1 MADPTIDLS
10 VRRITSKVSRSS
22 TFIELLF
29 ILEGNVDIHLVR
41 SDTYTQSD
49 HSPYS
54 LHNSDIILFNPTE
67 KYVLQPKDSCT
78 VFSVLLPPQVLSKAY
93 KNNVPVFVCNSA
105 EDTNHDYSVL
115 RNVLSEI
122 MFENLNKENDNQLM
136 IDSLL
141 YRMLYI
147 LKAHHSLNAKD
158 IFGSDEFKSTSF
170 RIQSIRQYILQNY
183 RSPITLQSLSTFF
196 YLTPQYLSRF
206 IKIHFHITFYKYLTN
221 IRLESATVDL
231 SRTDETLTDM
241 AYNNGFPNLSAFNK
255 AFKDKYG
262 VTPTEYRAQQKQ
274 TIAVPEALPAL
285 ESEPEEIDYGYLRNS
300 LNTLPALLNP
310 SLFDAEQLAITANA
324 MESTPY
330 VKTWENLINIGY
342 TVDFNDRN
350 YYEQIKTLNSEI
362 HFTHMRIQGIF
373 GVEQSQGKYS
383 FASCD
388 KIFDFLSSIGIKPY
402 IEISNKHKMITTSMR
417 NTLDINNQTN
427 GDLEIVPA
435 FKQLLKHVIN
445 RYGPAEV
452 EKWKFGFW
460 AEHNHVLVYDQQ
472 SVEKYVADFREIY
485 FYSKNLLPGV
495 QIGGPGFNAPADI
508 SSLTAIMK
516 GLTRKDLTPDFLSF
530 YIYPYTILS
539 NRDAPKHTHD
549 NTHVIQWDKAG
560 ISLKIAEIKQTV
572 SEINPMINKYYISEW
587 NSDHINRNPLHD
599 SLFKAPYIIYNVINN
614 FDHIESLAYSPLSDI
629 SCEYK
634 DTDNLLFG
642 GSGLLTRNGIK
653 KPGYYA
659 YYFLS
664 KLGTNIIKKSE
675 NYIITTKYKSQ
686 YEVLIINYKHLNKR
700 YRIKS
705 DVSYNLNQQVDYL
718 EDLKSLN
725 FTLDIDNVS
734 PGKYIIKQYVL
745 SSAYGSILNEWAR
758 LNMPDYFNQSEIDY
772 LERTCIPKLNIYTQE
787 CNQTIR
793 LQNMLEPNEVNL
805 YIIRKEYS

>member
-1 MADPTIDLS
+1 MVDPTIDLS
-10 VRRITSKVSRSS
+10 VRRITSETECSN

-29 ILEGNVDIHLVR
+29 ILEGNVDIRLVR
-41 SDTYTQSD
+41 DDSFAQSD
-49 HSPYS
+49 RSPYA
-54 LHNSDIILFNPTE
+54 LHNFDVILFNPTE
-67 KYVLQPKDSCT
+67 KYILQPKDSCS
-78 VFSVLLPPQVLSKAY
+78 VFSILLPPQVLSKAY
-93 KNNVPVFVCNSA
+93 NNNVPVFVCNSA

-122 MFENLNKENDNQLM
+122 AFENLNKEIDNQLM

-141 YRMLYI
+141 YRMLYV

-158 IFGSDEFKSTSF
+158 IFGSDEYKSTSF
-170 RIQSIRQYILQNY
+170 RVQSIRQYILQNY
-183 RSPITLQSLSTFF
+183 RSPINLQSLSKFF

-206 IKIHFHITFYKYLTN
+206 IKLHFHITFYKYLTN

-231 SRTDETLTDM
+231 SHTGETLTDI

-255 AFKDKYG
+255 AFRDKYG
-262 VTPTEYRAQQKQ
+262 ATPTEYRANHKQ
-274 TIAVPEALPAL
+274 STAVLKGLPVPV
-285 ESEPEEIDYGYLRNS
+285 EEPEEIDYSFLRSS
-300 LNTLPALLNP
+300 LNNQPALVSQPLYDTEL
-310 SLFDAEQLAITANA
+310 SVISADAT
-324 MESTPY
+324 ESSPY
-330 VKTWENLINIGY
+330 DKTWETLINIGFIM
-342 TVDFNDRN
+342 DFNDRN
-350 YYEQIKTLNSEI
+350 YYEQIKTVNSEL
-362 HFTHMRIQGIF
+362 HFTYMRIQGIF
-373 GVEQSQGKYS
+373 DVDQNQGKYS
-383 FASCD
+383 FAICD
-388 KIFDFLSSIGIKPY
+388 KIFDFLCSLGIKPY
-402 IEISNKHKMITTSMR
+402 IEISNKHKMIATSMR
-417 NTLDINNQTN
+417 NILEIKNQVN
-427 GDLEIVPA
+427 GDIDIVPA
-435 FKQLLKHVIN
+435 FKQFLKHVIN

-460 AEHNHVLVYDQQ
+460 AEHNHVLVYNQQ
-472 SVEKYVADFREIY
+472 SMEKYVADFHDVY
-485 FYSKNLLPGV
+485 NYSKSLLPGI

-508 SSLTAIMK
+508 SSLATIIK
-516 GLTRKDLTPDFLSF
+516 GLTRINVTPDFLSF

-539 NRDAPKHTHD
+539 NRDARRHTHE

-560 ISLKIAEIKQTV
+560 ISNKIAEVKQTV
-572 SEINPMINKYYISEW
+572 WEINPMISKYYISEW

-614 FDHIESLAYSPLSDI
+614 FEHIESLAYSPLSDI

-705 DVSYNLNQQVDYL
+705 DISYNLNQQVDYL

-725 FTLDIDNVS
+725 FTLNINNVS

-745 SSAYGSILNEWAR
+745 SSTYGSILNEWAR

-793 LQNMLEPNEVNL
+793 LQNVLEPNEVNL
-805 YIIRKEYS
+805 YIIRREYS